1 MRGTQAA
8 LILTGLALLAGCG
21 GGERQDEDEPEGD
34 FEVEVTRASFP
45 KKQSLAQSSNLVITV
60 RNAGEVAIPNVAVT
74 VNGFEFRKDD
84 EALADNERPQFVVNG
99 LPREIGGLA
108 DAKDATPLGCDTA
121 YVNTWACGRLK
132 PGDEKSFRWSVTAV
146 KAGPYRISYLVAAGL
161 SGNAR
166 AVGVGRRRGPARHLH
181 GHGFQCAPRGPDR
194 RRRPD
199 RRRGFALA
207 GLGASPNRHNAP
219 PAGADTWGSAHRSW
233 SARTS
238 RRCCRACCGS
248 ASGGYTNRRG
258 RPSSL

>member
-1 MRGTQAA
+1 MSIASARDSPTLTRSCAPSETRWYVRPALKALEVRGTQAA
-8 LILTGLALLAGCG
+8 LVLTGLALLAGCG

-34 FEVEVTRASFP
+34 FEVEVSRASFP

-99 LPREIGGLA
+99 VPREIGGLA

-121 YVNTWACGRLK
+121 YVNTWACGRLE
-132 PGDEKSFRWSVTAV
+132 PGDDKSFRWSVTAV

-166 AVGVGRRRGPARHLH
+166 AVGADGGEP
-181 GHGFQCAPRGPDR
+181 PRGT
-194 RRRPD
+194 
-199 RRRGFALA
+199 FA
-207 GLGASPNRHNAP
+207 GTVSSAP
-219 PAGADTWGSAHRSW
+219 PEVRIGDDGQTVVEGSR
-233 SARTS
+233 
-238 RRCCRACCGS
+238 
-248 ASGGYTNRRG
+248 
-258 RPSSL
+258 